1 METFLWTIAAAL
13 VVGLAKVA
21 WSAPK
26 LYNMVHP
33 RYVMFTFLAIQGAFQ
48 IWNAA
53 IRKGKNLA
61 IELMPEQLFS
71 FFDGYESLTVPGL
84 WWLVL
89 FSSALYLI
97 LLYILAHF
105 KIQHDAGELG

>member
-1 METFLWTIAAAL
+1 MDTFLWAIAASL

-26 LYNMVHP
+26 LYNMIP
-33 RYVMFTFLAIQGAFQ
+33 PNYVMFTFLVTQGGFQ

-53 IRKGKNLA
+53 IRKGKNTA
-61 IELMPEQLFS
+61 MDLMPEQTYS
-71 FFDGYESLTVPGL
+71 FFDGFESLSVPSL
-84 WWLVL
+84 WWVVL
-89 FSSALYLI
+89 FSSWIYLM

-105 KIQHDAGELG
+105 KIKHDAGELE